1 MGKMERRKR
10 GGQKGNTNALKYG
23 FYTRKLRRV
32 EKTDLDKIDFL
43 NNLHDEILML
53 KVMIRRV
60 WELSSADT
68 KDLDQ
73 CIAALDALGQGAMRQ
88 SRLMSVESQINGDD
102 QSEANQAIAE
112 AIRKVAEEYN
122 SISNAG
128 VVAEDRKRETKTLL
142 P

>member
-1 MGKMERRKR
+1 MGKMEGRKR

-73 CIAALDALGQGAMRQ
+73 CIAALYALGQGAMRQ
-88 SRLMSVESQINGDD
+88 SRLMSVESQINGAD
-102 QSEANQAIAE
+102 QSEASQAIAE
-112 AIRKVAEEYN
+112 AIRKVAEEYTL
-122 SISNAG
+122 ISNAS